1 VRAEFVFAAQKAV
14 RARREDIL
22 REAILER
29 QVEWELFERE
39 RDAIEGEEKRRRVL
53 PVAKDPAAL
62 FIAAPLS
69 VIAALGFPSW
79 ISETQLLVPE
89 PAAMVYGHAP

>member
-39 RDAIEGEEKRRRVL
+39 REMRLRERRNDAECC
-53 PVAKDPAAL
+53 
-62 FIAAPLS
+62 
-69 VIAALGFPSW
+69 
-79 ISETQLLVPE
+79 Q
-89 PAAMVYGHAP
+89 